1 MSDINHLKAVSNK
14 LRQLQIE
21 LLHAIGMEYKG
32 HPGPALSITDIITV
46 LYFKVMKIDPARPH
60 WENRDRFILS
70 KGHACPALY
79 AALAEKGY
87 FEKKHLSTF
96 RHAGSILQGH
106 PDMKKTPG
114 VDMTAGSLGNG
125 LGAGVGMALAAKI
138 DGKNY
143 HTYVL
148 IGDGEMQ
155 EGLIWESIM
164 SAGHY
169 SLNNLTLIID
179 RNRWQS
185 CNAVDRTIDIEPLA
199 DKLASFGW
207 SVLEV
212 DGHDLRQLV
221 KALSVKRYSK
231 PTALIAHTTKGK
243 GVSFMEEDNSW
254 HQRPI
259 NDEEYEKAMA
269 ELKAGE
275 G

>member
-1 MSDINHLKAVSNK
+1 MDDINHLKAVSNK

-21 LLHAIGMEYKG
+21 MLHAIGMEYKG
-32 HPGPALSITDIITV
+32 HPGSALSITDIITA
-46 LYFKVMKIDPARPH
+46 LYFKVMKIDPVRPC
-60 WENRDRFILS
+60 WEDRDRFILS

-79 AALAEKGY
+79 AALAEKEY

-114 VDMTAGSLGNG
+114 VDMTAGSLGHG

-138 DGKNY
+138 DGKSY

-148 IGDGEMQ
+148 VGDGEMQ
-155 EGLIWESIM
+155 EGLIWESAM

-169 SLNNLTLIID
+169 NLDNLTLIID

-185 CNAVDRTIDIEPLA
+185 CNAVDCTIDIEPLA
-199 DKLASFGW
+199 EKLVSFGW
-207 SVLEV
+207 SVLDI
-212 DGHDLRQLV
+212 DGHDLGQLV
-221 KALSVKRYSK
+221 KALSVRGHSK
-231 PTALIAHTTKGK
+231 PTAVIAHTIKGK

-259 NDEEYEKAMA
+259 NDKEYEKAMA

>member
-1 MSDINHLKAVSNK
+1 MDDINHLKAVSNK
-14 LRQLQIE
+14 LRQLQIGM
-21 LLHAIGMEYKG
+21 LHAIGMEYKG

-46 LYFKVMKIDPARPH
+46 LYFKVMKIDPARPR
-60 WENRDRFILS
+60 WEERDRFILS

-79 AALAEKGY
+79 AALAEKEY

-114 VDMTAGSLGNG
+114 VDMTTGSLGHG
-125 LGAGVGMALAAKI
+125 LGAGIGIALAAKI
-138 DGKNY
+138 DGKSY

-155 EGLIWESIM
+155 EGLIWESAM

-169 SLNNLTLIID
+169 SLDNLTLIID

-185 CNAVDRTIDIEPLA
+185 CNAVDCTIDIEPLA
-199 DKLASFGW
+199 EKLASFGW
-207 SVLEV
+207 SVLDI
-212 DGHDLRQLV
+212 DGHDFGQLV
-221 KALSVKRYSK
+221 KALSVRGHSK
-231 PTALIAHTTKGK
+231 PTAVIAHTIKGK
-243 GVSFMEEDNSW
+243 GISFMEEDNSW

-259 NDEEYEKAMA
+259 NDEEYKKAMA